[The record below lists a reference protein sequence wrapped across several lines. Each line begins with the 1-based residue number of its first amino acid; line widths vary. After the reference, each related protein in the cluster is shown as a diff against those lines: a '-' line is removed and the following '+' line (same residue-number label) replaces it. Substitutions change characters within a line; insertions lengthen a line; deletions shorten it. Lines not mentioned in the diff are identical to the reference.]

1 MNSDFTEQE
10 IREFEDQWQVPVLRI
25 ANVTGQRTA
34 DGRGLD
40 GRSGITVSQIS
51 VYNLSSKFEFSFVAP
66 IHFLQKLWGEVDE
79 IILCDHVRNSS

>member
-51 VYNLSSKFEFSFVAP
+51 VKPLKPEFKILILICCPYSFP
-66 IHFLQKLWGEVDE
+66 TEV
-79 IILCDHVRNSS
+79 VGRS

>member
-1 MNSDFTEQE
+1 MPKGFCQYRTLTCTKLDQILNSDFTEQE

-51 VYNLSSKFEFSFVAP
+51 VKPLKPEFK
-66 IHFLQKLWGEVDE
+66 I
-79 IILCDHVRNSS
+79 